1 MKKFRISYIVFVVLF
16 GMCFTACGQENVE
29 SVTPPA
35 PTESIVVTETPTPTT
50 VTEPTEAVTPTE
62 KPEPTATPVPT
73 QAPSIWDEDFPCL
86 AEAYEGY
93 FSMGVAIGAAEAVN
107 VLKQEVIA
115 SQFNSLT
122 LGNEMKADYV
132 LDWEATVAAGDEE
145 CPVLNFDNAK
155 PALDFCYKNGIPMRG
170 HTLVWHS
177 QTPRWFFT
185 EGYSKDPNAPLV
197 SKELMLK
204 RMENYIRLEMEF
216 FNTNYPGLI
225 YAWDVINEA
234 VEFNGG
240 EDGYRAKGSL
250 YYEVIGKDFFEKAF
264 EYARKYAAPDQKLF
278 YNDYNTHETQK
289 MKKIIEI
296 LEPLVAKGLVDG
308 VGLQSHLGITAP
320 SIGVIRSSIREYA
333 KLGIEIHITELDV
346 DQQKNTESAQLM
358 LAGRYKALFTMF
370 RELKDEGVNITNVTI
385 WGLTDDG
392 SWLNDSTPS
401 WPLLFTKML
410 DAKPAYW
417 GVMLDEYINSLDY

>member
-1 MKKFRISYIVFVVLF
+1 MKKLRISYILVLALLVL
-16 GMCFTACGQENVE
+16 CLTACGQETVE
-29 SVTPPA
+29 
-35 PTESIVVTETPTPTT
+35 PTVTPTPT
-50 VTEPTEAVTPTE
+50 VVEAPTEAVTPTE
-62 KPEPTATPVPT
+62 KPQPTATPIPEPTVTPVPT

-107 VLKQEVIA
+107 VLKQEVIV

-132 LDWEATVAAGDEE
+132 LDWDATVAAGDEE

-155 PALDFCYKNGIPMRG
+155 PALDFCYENDIPMRG

-185 EGYSKDPNAPLV
+185 EGYSKDPNAPFV

-240 EDGYRAKGSL
+240 VDGYRAKGSL

-264 EYARKYAAPDQKLF
+264 EYARKYAAPEQKLF

-346 DQQKNTESAQLM
+346 DQQKDTESAQLM